1 MITSQSRDKGVI
13 TGFVVGLVLSFT
25 AVAGLAVDSGRI
37 VSARVSASDHAEN
50 AARVGAQEVTLLRLG
65 WRFLDPT
72 ITDIAAPT
80 RRFDTPNIRSTRQP
94 RRGNPMRCVLD
105 PKWWDAPIDMSQYDG
120 MTQSEIHK
128 DMQREWAELRKR
140 MAAN

>member
-1 MITSQSRDKGVI
+1 MVPAQSRDKGVI

-65 WRFLDPT
+65 WRFLDPVAAK
-72 ITDIAAPT
+72 IAA
-80 RRFDTPNIRSTRQP
+80 Q
-94 RRGNPMRCVLD
+94 
-105 PKWWDAPIDMSQYDG
+105 QYLQRYGLVGDVTVG
-120 MTQSEIHK
+120 YRTVTVTVRMTQATTLLRLVGISSRTVSATRTAEIF
-128 DMQREWAELRKR
+128 DS
-140 MAAN
+140 

>member
-1 MITSQSRDKGVI
+1 
-13 TGFVVGLVLSFT
+13 
-25 AVAGLAVDSGRI
+25 
-37 VSARVSASDHAEN
+37 
-50 AARVGAQEVTLLRLG
+50 
-65 WRFLDPT
+65 
-72 ITDIAAPT
+72 
-80 RRFDTPNIRSTRQP
+80 
-94 RRGNPMRCVLD
+94 MRCVLD